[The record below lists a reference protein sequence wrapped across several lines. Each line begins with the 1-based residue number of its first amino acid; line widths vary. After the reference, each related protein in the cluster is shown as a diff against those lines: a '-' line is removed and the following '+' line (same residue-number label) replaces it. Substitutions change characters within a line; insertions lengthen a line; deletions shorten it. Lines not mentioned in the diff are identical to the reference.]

1 MLNVVTFKESNYVSF
16 MFTSLLS
23 RGQLLKQGL
32 KLTVA
37 SGKLATWKSHL
48 LPIEKAGSKKLLPGN
63 SVVKVIS
70 GK

>member
-1 MLNVVTFKESNYVSF
+1 MYRNY
-16 MFTSLLS
+16 TSLTKIAAYIPDRDFLS
-23 RGQLLKQGL
+23 YQGS

-37 SGKLATWKSHL
+37 SGKFCHL
-48 LPIEKAGSKKLLPGN
+48 KFHFLPTEKVGSKKLLPGN

>member
-1 MLNVVTFKESNYVSF
+1 M
-16 MFTSLLS
+16 
-23 RGQLLKQGL
+23 QGS

-37 SGKLATWKSHL
+37 SGKFAIWKSHL
-48 LPIEKAGSKKLLPGN
+48 QPIEKVASKKFMPGN